1 MPDNDVV
8 DSLERMFGERGRG
21 ILATLKAGG
30 RPQLST
36 IDFCYDAGSRI
47 ARISTVDGSAKVAN
61 LRRDPRASLYV
72 GTSDLASYA
81 VAEGSVVLSPTS
93 ASLDDETVEELIE
106 VYRLIGG
113 KEHPDWADYRRAM
126 VADGRLVLRLKVE
139 RLYGWLMA

>member
-1 MPDNDVV
+1 VPDNDVV

-21 ILATLKAGG
+21 ILATLKADG

-36 IDFCYDAGSRI
+36 IDFCYDAGSRV

-81 VAEGSVVLSPTS
+81 VAEGNVELSPTS
-93 ASLDDETVEELIE
+93 ASLDDETVEELID
-106 VYRLIGG
+106 VYRKVAG
-113 KEHPDWADYRRAM
+113 EHPDWADYRAAM
-126 VADGRLVLRLKVE
+126 VRDRRLVLRLHVE
-139 RLYGWLMA
+139 RFYGLIR

>member
-106 VYRLIGG
+106 VYRKVAG
-113 KEHPDWADYRRAM
+113 EHPDWDDYRAAM
-126 VADGRLVLRLKVE
+126 VRDRRLVIRLHVE
-139 RLYGWLMA
+139 RFYGLIR

>member
-21 ILATLKAGG
+21 ILATLKADG

-36 IDFCYDAGSRI
+36 IDFCYDAGSRV

-81 VAEGSVVLSPTS
+81 VAEGNVELSPTS
-93 ASLDDETVEELIE
+93 ASLDDETVEELID
-106 VYRLIGG
+106 VYRKVAG
-113 KEHPDWADYRRAM
+113 EHPDWADYRAAM
-126 VADGRLVLRLKVE
+126 VRDRRLVLRLHVE
-139 RLYGWLMA
+139 RFYGLIR

>member
-1 MPDNDVV
+1 
-8 DSLERMFGERGRG
+8 MFGERGRG

-106 VYRLIGG
+106 VYRKVAG
-113 KEHPDWADYRRAM
+113 EHPDWDDYRAAM
-126 VADGRLVLRLKVE
+126 VRDRRLVIRLHVE
-139 RLYGWLMA
+139 RFYGLIR